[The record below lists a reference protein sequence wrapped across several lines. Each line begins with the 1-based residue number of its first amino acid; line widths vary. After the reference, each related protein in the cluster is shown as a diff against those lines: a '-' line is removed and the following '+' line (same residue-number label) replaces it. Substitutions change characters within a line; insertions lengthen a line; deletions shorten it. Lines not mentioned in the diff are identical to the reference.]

1 MGVIIYPTLTFS
13 EKKKKVNL
21 NELKKKK
28 KRNKLDD
35 KIQGDALL
43 DWTRKI

>member
-13 EKKKKVNL
+13 EKKKVNL

>member
-13 EKKKKVNL
+13 EKNKVKL
-21 NELKKKK
+21 NELKKKET
-28 KRNKLDD
+28 NKLDD
-35 KIQGDALL
+35 KIQGDAPQ

>member
-13 EKKKKVNL
+13 EKKKVNL

-28 KRNKLDD
+28 KRNNLDE

>member
-13 EKKKKVNL
+13 EKKKVNL

-43 DWTRKI
+43 DWTRNI